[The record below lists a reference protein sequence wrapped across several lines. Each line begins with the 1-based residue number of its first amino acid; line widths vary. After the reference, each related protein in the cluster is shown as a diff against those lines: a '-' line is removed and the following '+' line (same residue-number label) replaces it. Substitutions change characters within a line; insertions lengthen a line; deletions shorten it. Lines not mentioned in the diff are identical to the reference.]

1 MTNKPEHFAQCG
13 AKLQKIFNMRKFL
26 YIITCFFAIIL
37 LGCDNSSSTTAP
49 SSVAKLNAFSFA
61 KVDSMPGL
69 AQAVFTVEE
78 RLDTGLVWNKDSM
91 LYGTDLHRVVPRF
104 VFAATPSASSLIFP
118 DTVCLLT
125 GYDTLDFTKTPIY
138 LSIRSA
144 DKTNT
149 KVYEIR
155 PTVHQVD
162 PDLYTWEKIFDGF
175 GVAEDAEQRVVEQNG
190 DFVMIVSN
198 GFELKVYRSPDGSNW
213 GPEEAPTG
221 LPAGTKV
228 RQIISDGE
236 TLYYAQ
242 EQTIY
247 TSTDGIIWIATPVS
261 EEVVTMLL
269 YWNEEVWV
277 LTQKEGWKYELATFD
292 DEGLHLSGL
301 KPMEEFPVSD
311 FATICFQSPSGR
323 ERAMI
328 IGGFAENGKSLNT
341 RWHLEYSDHPLPN
354 GQYRMEEFS
363 IDRPQ
368 FTSMTGISVVW
379 YNNRMLLFGGVDDKM
394 SYFGRDILI
403 STDEGLTWT
412 KADSTKNQL
421 PEVYQARQKQSAIVR
436 DNNIYL
442 FGGQDRNTTYSDVYR
457 GRLNSIDW

>member
-1 MTNKPEHFAQCG
+1 
-13 AKLQKIFNMRKFL
+13 MRKFL

-61 KVDSMPGL
+61 KVDTMPGL

-247 TSTDGIIWIATPVS
+247 TSTDGITWIATPVS

-301 KPMEEFPVSD
+301 KPMEEFPHPMALRVLGTSD
-311 FATICFQSPSGR
+311 ARRRVP
-323 ERAMI
+323 
-328 IGGFAENGKSLNT
+328 
-341 RWHLEYSDHPLPN
+341 H
-354 GQYRMEEFS
+354 
-363 IDRPQ
+363 
-368 FTSMTGISVVW
+368 
-379 YNNRMLLFGGVDDKM
+379 GGVLHRPTAVHQHDR
-394 SYFGRDILI
+394 YLGRVVQQPDAALRRRGRQ
-403 STDEGLTWT
+403 DELFRSRHTHLYGRRVNLDQSRQYQKPTTRSLSGTTET
-412 KADSTKNQL
+412 KRHR
-421 PEVYQARQKQSAIVR
+421 ARQQYIPLR
-436 DNNIYL
+436 RTRQEYHL
-442 FGGQDRNTTYSDVYR
+442 
-457 GRLNSIDW
+457 